1 MLAIRGVYDGKT
13 FKVLPTE
20 RMPAVQREVPVAI
33 IFLEDVSDE
42 LKGRQGLGEVAK
54 RMRTAPEAMT
64 PLDMSVKDLVEAGRE
79 R

>member
-20 RMPAVQREVPVAI
+20 RVPVVQREVPIAI
-33 IFLEDVSDE
+33 IFLEDVAGE
-42 LKGRQGLGEVAK
+42 LKGRQCLGEVAK
-54 RMRTAPEAMT
+54 RMRAAREAMT
-64 PLDMSVKDLVEAGRE
+64 PLGMSVKDLVESGRE

>member
-20 RMPAVQREVPVAI
+20 PLPEVRGEVPIAI
-33 IFLEDVSDE
+33 IFLQEVSAE
-42 LKGRQGLGEVAK
+42 HEARQQLAEVAK
-54 RMRTAPEAMT
+54 RMRRARDAML
-64 PLDMSVKDLVEAGRE
+64 PLGMSVKELVEAGRE

>member
-13 FKVLPTE
+13 FRALPTE
-20 RMPAVQREVPVAI
+20 PIPTVHREVPVAI

-42 LKGRQGLGEVAK
+42 TQKRQNQVEIAK
-54 RMRTAPEAMT
+54 RMRAAREAML
-64 PLDMSVKDLVEAGRE
+64 PLGMSVKDLVEEGRE